1 MAIVKMKLVNFI
13 NLSVEK
19 NDIDGFAYKYL
30 IDSDELQPEYAM
42 KILDNVNGLETYS
55 AENPCVDLKR
65 RCNTLLQAFGIKDY
79 IYEDCSEDDKF
90 DSIEIAQK
98 LSIIEKQCSDI
109 KSDEEQLESKIDQY
123 KQIIKQLQPL
133 TNLDVKLDQLFKMTY
148 FKIRFGCI
156 PKRNYSR
163 LMMFIHE
170 LEALVFPV
178 SSVGEYEW
186 LLYILPTSYEAKV
199 DAFFNS
205 LHFERSKI
213 YGEMEGTPSEVISK
227 LTVLVQNTQ
236 TELFEKIN
244 IKNGFIS
251 DNTKELLR
259 ITSIIVK
266 RSKIYLLRK
275 YATHTKNSFHII
287 GWMPEEK
294 LKKVSALIEDD
305 PCVGLMVLDNDQSS
319 KVKTPTLL
327 KNNWLIKPFE
337 FLVKMYGLPAY
348 NEIDP
353 TGFVALVYLVLFG
366 MMFGDVGQG
375 IIIALA
381 GILLAC
387 KKIAL
392 GGVMVGAGLS
402 SIVFG
407 FLYGSIFGMEDVLV
421 PIMMNPMDDINTML
435 IIGISLGAFLIMSA
449 MVLNIINSIKKKE
462 VGQLL
467 FDRNGLAGLLF
478 YGLIIYSAA
487 GYVFKFNFTIPLS
500 ITIGILI
507 LLLILIFLKH
517 PLENIIRRRKEI
529 LPEDKAGFFIEA
541 FFELIDMLL
550 SFLSNTVSFVRV
562 SAFAI
567 NHVGLSMAVMI
578 MSEMFT
584 GTGSIIVIVIGN
596 IIVIGLEGLIV
607 GIQGMRLTYYE
618 LFSRFFSGEGKPFT
632 PLGYNIDQE

>member
-1 MAIVKMKLVNFI
+1 MAIVKMKLVDFI

-30 IDSDELQPEYAM
+30 IDSDELQPEYAI

-55 AENPCVDLKR
+55 AENPCIELKR
-65 RCNTLLQAFGIKDY
+65 RCNTLLQTFGIKDY
-79 IYEDCSEDDKF
+79 VYDGCDDENEF
-90 DSIEIAQK
+90 DAIEIAQK
-98 LSIIEKQCSDI
+98 LSIIEKKCSDI
-109 KSDEEQLESKIDQY
+109 KIEEEQIIGKIDQY

-186 LLYILPTSYEAKV
+186 LLYILPASYEAKV
-199 DAFFNS
+199 DAFFYS

-213 YGEMEGTPSEVISK
+213 YGEMEGTPSEVITK
-227 LTVLVQNTQ
+227 LNIMVQETQ
-236 TELFEKIN
+236 NELLAKIN
-244 IKNGFIS
+244 EKNGFIN
-251 DNTKELLR
+251 DNTKQLLSL
-259 ITSIIVK
+259 TAKIVK

-275 YATHTKNSFHII
+275 YATHTKNSFHVI
-287 GWMPEEK
+287 GWMPEDK
-294 LKKVSALIEDD
+294 LKKVSVLIEAD
-305 PCVGLMVLDNDQSS
+305 PCVGLMVLDNDQAS

-327 KNNWLIKPFE
+327 KNNWLIRPFE
-337 FLVKMYGLPAY
+337 FLVKMYGLPSY

-353 TGFVALVYLVLFG
+353 TGFVALVYLLLFG

-375 IIIALA
+375 VIIALA
-381 GILLAC
+381 GLLLAF
-387 KKIAL
+387 KRVAL
-392 GGVMVGAGLS
+392 GGIMVGAGMS
-402 SIVFG
+402 AIIFG

-421 PIMMNPMDDINTML
+421 PMMMNPMDDINTML
-435 IIGISLGAFLIMSA
+435 IIGISLGAFLLMSA
-449 MVLNIINSIKKKE
+449 MILNIVNSIKKKE
-462 VGQLL
+462 VGQFL
-467 FDRNGLAGLLF
+467 FDRNGIAGLLF
-478 YGLIIYSAA
+478 YGLIIYTAA
-487 GYVFKFNFTIPLS
+487 GFIFKFAYTIPLGV
-500 ITIGILI
+500 TIGILI
-507 LLLILIFLKH
+507 FLLILIFFKH
-517 PLENIIRRRKEI
+517 PLENIIRRRKDI
-529 LPEDKAGFFIEA
+529 LPEDKSGFFIEA

-596 IIVIGLEGLIV
+596 IVVIGLEGLIV

-618 LFSRFFSGEGKPFT
+618 LFSRFFSGEGRPFT